1 MNTADTLARV
11 TTALSDYAAE
21 AGVAI
26 REGVQGPWTVGLADR
41 LVVELGITPTQ
52 AGGVVGDR
60 PWIQIHDNATQ
71 FRLITT
77 DPDCDPALLVA
88 VVTHQLAQTPK
99 ALKGDAAWA
108 AGIEEL
114 EEAISVVKVALG
126 QAPPPRGGEVLNT
139 PGAGLSIVLRG
150 RPFFALFAESIEMGV
165 PQPHLPAVGTVSV
178 VVEHVMQRA
187 LRRLEAGQ
195 QGNPS

>member
-11 TTALSDYAAE
+11 NTALSDYATE

-26 REGVQGPWTVGLADR
+26 REGVEGPWTVGLADR
-41 LVVELGITPTQ
+41 IVVELGITPIQ

-60 PWIQIHDNATQ
+60 PWIQIHDNATK

-99 ALKGDAAWA
+99 ALEGDAAWA
-108 AGIEEL
+108 AGIDEVED
-114 EEAISVVKVALG
+114 AINDVNVALDIG
-126 QAPPPRGGEVLNT
+126 QIPRGGESLNT
-139 PGAGLSIVLRG
+139 PEAGLSIILRG
-150 RPFFALFAESIEMGV
+150 RPYFALFAESIEMGV

-178 VVEHVMQRA
+178 VVEHVLQRA

-195 QGNPS
+195 PGNPS